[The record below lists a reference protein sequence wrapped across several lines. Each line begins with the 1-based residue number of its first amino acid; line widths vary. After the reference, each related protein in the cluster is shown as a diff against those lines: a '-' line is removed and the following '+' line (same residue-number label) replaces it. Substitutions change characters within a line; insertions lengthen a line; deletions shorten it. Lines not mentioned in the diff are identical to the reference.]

1 MKKIYAVLVGLL
13 LGSTSVVKAAPD
25 YVLGEDT
32 LQLEG
37 LRVNHIYDFCNKA
50 VDGEPLG
57 EITYVDAGFS
67 INKQGCV
74 QCFLWR

>member
-37 LRVNHIYDFCNKA
+37 LRVNHIYDYCNKA
-50 VDGEPLG
+50 VD
-57 EITYVDAGFS
+57 
-67 INKQGCV
+67 
-74 QCFLWR
+74 